1 MSKIN
6 GKPPKTADEAMIM
19 LEDTSSLLQ
28 FIKDLCSQPTPYQ
41 DEYQF
46 TAEGFS
52 GFYGFLDI
60 VQDNI
65 QACHKAIQRL

>member
-6 GKPPKTADEAMIM
+6 GKPPKTADEVMIM

-28 FIKDLCSQPTPYQ
+28 FIKDLCTQPIPYQ
-41 DEYQF
+41 DEYHF
-46 TAEGFS
+46 TAEGYA
-52 GFYGFLDI
+52 GFYMALSI

-65 QACHKAIQRL
+65 EACHKAIQKL